1 MVTKMELNAY
11 VNTVKKMLRYVPG
24 RRQIVKNLRRELEG
38 YLEQNPGSTMED
50 VYRLFGTPESI
61 TGQVVSAM
69 SQDEIEKNMKRVKI
83 VRTLA
88 VVTAVTVVV
97 LFVLTMAGMVMW
109 NYSNEPVFITEYIE
123 HLN

>member
-50 VYRLFGTPESI
+50 VYRLFGTPESM
-61 TGQVVSAM
+61 TEQVVSAM

-88 VVTAVTVVV
+88 VVTAVTAVV

-109 NYSNEPVFITEYIE
+109 NYSNTPIYYDSYIITP
-123 HLN
+123 